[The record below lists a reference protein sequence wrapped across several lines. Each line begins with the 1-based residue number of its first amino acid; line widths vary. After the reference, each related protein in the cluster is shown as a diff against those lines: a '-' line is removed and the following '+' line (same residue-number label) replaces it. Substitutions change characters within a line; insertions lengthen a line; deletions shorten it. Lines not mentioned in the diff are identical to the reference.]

1 MLIEPLFRGLTSDS
15 FEVAEERRLGGI
27 ATLQHQFD
35 GVAMGIGLE

>member
-1 MLIEPLFRGLTSDS
+1 MLIEPLFGGLTRDAL
-15 FEVAEERRLGGI
+15 EVAEERGLGGV